1 MAKWKN
7 LYCYFP
13 AAFTDEF
20 LRSGIKPRRYSNGDV
35 VSVFPSRS
43 QVEKAMKGMKR
54 MALAI
59 IDSKKI
65 DSSRLVKVDYN
76 NIFYRGLI
84 PPDAFRLVTKGQ
96 IPGFNMNPTM
106 SGKSELAMKNG
117 LGGKSPLANIHKPNF
132 DKIKGLNNGKPNFG
146 LRQKR
151 RRL

>member
-1 MAKWKN
+1 
-7 LYCYFP
+7 
-13 AAFTDEF
+13 
-20 LRSGIKPRRYSNGDV
+20 
-35 VSVFPSRS
+35 
-43 QVEKAMKGMKR
+43 MKGMKR
-54 MALAI
+54 MTLAI

-96 IPGFNMNPTM
+96 LPGFSMNPTM
-106 SGKSELAMKNG
+106 GRSNG
-117 LGGKSPLANIHKPNF
+117 LGMKSAASGMGPLSDIHKPNF

-146 LRQKR
+146 VRQKR